1 MTKTRFRVRELA
13 EQQGISAAKLARLA
27 DVSYDTVY
35 AIFRNEGNPTLASLE
50 KLAAALGC
58 KVTDLIAN
66 GDDKPGQRKA
76 GNAQQL
82 TQQAYPATHRRA
94 VPIVAEKGE

>member
-66 GDDKPGQRKA
+66 GDDKPGQQKA
-76 GNAQQL
+76 GGTLPSETGQVP
-82 TQQAYPATHRRA
+82 PATHCRL
-94 VPIVAEKGE
+94 PLL